1 MSVVVKISKTYRR
14 PIRTYSN
21 LFASGPSEKQNLA
34 YLMGACLLYFISS
47 WPFQARKAFEDQI
60 PLEGLISGTLIS
72 ALFVA
77 PLGFYLISIVFHL
90 LAKALGSKISG
101 VEIRLILFWAFLAI
115 APLMLLRGLVA
126 GFFDTKLQYSIVSGL
141 ALSVLVLFIY
151 SGFKGL
157 SR

>member
-1 MSVVVKISKTYRR
+1 M
-14 PIRTYSN
+14 
-21 LFASGPSEKQNLA
+21 
-34 YLMGACLLYFISS
+34 YFISS

-77 PLGFYLISIVFHL
+77 PLGFYLISIVFHI
-90 LAKALGSKISG
+90 LAKALGSKTSG

-141 ALSVLVLFIY
+141 SLSVLVLFIY

>member
-34 YLMGACLLYFISS
+34 YLMGGCLLYFISS

-77 PLGFYLISIVFHL
+77 PLGFYLISIVFLERDAH
-90 LAKALGSKISG
+90 
-101 VEIRLILFWAFLAI
+101 FL
-115 APLMLLRGLVA
+115 
-126 GFFDTKLQYSIVSGL
+126 
-141 ALSVLVLFIY
+141 
-151 SGFKGL
+151 
-157 SR
+157 

>member
-34 YLMGACLLYFISS
+34 YLMGGCLLYFISS

-101 VEIRLILFWAFLAI
+101 VEIRLILFWAILAI
-115 APLMLLRGLVA
+115 APLMRGSPEIENKYRKRISPSVSA
-126 GFFDTKLQYSIVSGL
+126 SISPL
-141 ALSVLVLFIY
+141 PSISAIS
-151 SGFKGL
+151 
-157 SR
+157 

>member
-14 PIRTYSN
+14 PIRTYSS

-34 YLMGACLLYFISS
+34 YLMGGCLLYFISS

-72 ALFVA
+72 SLFVA

-126 GFFDTKLQYSIVSGL
+126 GFFDTNLQYSIISGL
-141 ALSVLVLFIY
+141 SLSVLLLFIY